1 MSRLRRTAVYIALR
15 ETVGHDLIF
24 RHYTNKVVVGK
35 YAETKMKSFPEQN
48 GSKMEKK
55 IQQNNKPS
63 A

>member
-1 MSRLRRTAVYIALR
+1 MSTLRRTAVHVALR

-35 YAETKMKSFPEQN
+35 YVETKMKSFPGHN

-63 A
+63 V